1 MKQKEYLMMNTRSYR
16 KLLVIFLAMIWC
28 GSALKAQETKE
39 TILFTNVKVFNGVDE
54 MLLDAD
60 VLVEGNLIKQ
70 VAEDIKVPKGTQVID
85 GGGRVL
91 MPGMIE
97 AHGHVTYSSP
107 YPEKNIVVIMKDGKI
122 YKNKL

>member
-1 MKQKEYLMMNTRSYR
+1 MMNTSSYR

-85 GGGRVL
+85 GGAWTCDLFVFA
-91 MPGMIE
+91 P
-97 AHGHVTYSSP
+97 
-107 YPEKNIVVIMKDGKI
+107 
-122 YKNKL
+122 